1 MVKVALLPRQIML
14 SGLDNNVKIQNLS
27 TPIIP
32 LPKHLTNT
40 KYMDSLI
47 KPYNDRRASFGRHE
61 TFSLR
66 YAWLTK
72 GFQAFMK
79 KKTIFSSDEATIELG
94 VGKNMVNA
102 IKYWLRAASML
113 EENSEGLDKTE
124 LGTALFSEKGWD
136 QYLEDEATLWL
147 IHWLLATNFDTSTAW
162 YWFFNCFHK
171 TEFTQEEAADALAE
185 FVKGHLKSK
194 HSEKTV
200 RQEIA
205 MILRMYTS
213 PKVNSNNRG

>member
-1 MVKVALLPRQIML
+1 
-14 SGLDNNVKIQNLS
+14 
-27 TPIIP
+27 
-32 LPKHLTNT
+32 
-40 KYMDSLI
+40 MDSLI

-72 GFQAFMK
+72 VFQAFMK

-113 EENSEGLDKTE
+113 EENSEGLDATE

-136 QYLEDEATLWL
+136 QYLDK
-147 IHWLLATNFDTSTAW
+147 N
-162 YWFFNCFHK
+162 
-171 TEFTQEEAADALAE
+171 
-185 FVKGHLKSK
+185 HL
-194 HSEKTV
+194 
-200 RQEIA
+200 
-205 MILRMYTS
+205 YF
-213 PKVNSNNRG
+213 